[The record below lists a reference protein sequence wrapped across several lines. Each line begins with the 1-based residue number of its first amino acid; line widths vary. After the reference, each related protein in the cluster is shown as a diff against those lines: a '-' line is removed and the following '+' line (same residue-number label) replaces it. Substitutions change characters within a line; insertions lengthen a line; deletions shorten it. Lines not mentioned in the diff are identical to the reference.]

1 MFTRLKTLR
10 ANGRTYQYVHI
21 VENRWDGGKVRQ
33 RIVGSLG
40 RLDELLA
47 SGDLKRVIEGLV
59 QHCPQVKLAKAERE
73 ATLSTESD
81 KVWGP
86 VLVFER
92 LWRELGLDVLFRDLA
107 RRRRFKFGVERC
119 AFAIVLQR
127 ILAPGSDLFGS
138 RWVKTVEA
146 DGFGS
151 LGLADFYKTVG
162 ALWTW
167 KDDIERHLFERG
179 RDLFSEALDLVFVD
193 TTSTYFEG
201 KGWEGWAKMGKSRDH
216 RPDHLQLML
225 AVAMRR
231 DGVPITM
238 EIWPGN
244 TADIPTVKPMI
255 DSLRNRF
262 HIRRVVFVGDRGLV
276 SGETLKALDDAG
288 YGYIVGMKMRRILEV
303 RENVLRRAGRYRE
316 VEKNLQVKEVWVD
329 DRRYVV
335 CVNPDRAEKDR
346 HDREAILAKLRDKL
360 AHGGIKSLVPN
371 RGFRRFLKISAER
384 AMIDE
389 KRVEQDALFDGKYV
403 LRTTTDLPAEEVAE
417 AYKQLTW
424 IERLW
429 RELKDVMEVRPIYHH
444 KKKNNVRG
452 HIFASF
458 LALYLSAMLRRR
470 LDDQWRK
477 DNPDRAEPPPR
488 PEPPRLPVP
497 WDQLMLDLAQVRA
510 IRVKLGDERFRMR
523 TAFKGHVDLAFRA
536 VGVRPPPMAEPLK

>member
-1 MFTRLKTLR
+1 MFTRIKTLH

-21 VENRWDGGKVRQ
+21 VENRWDAGKVRQ

-40 RLDELLA
+40 RLDEILA
-47 SGDLKRVIEGLV
+47 SGALKQVIEGLV
-59 QHCPQVKLAKAERE
+59 QHCPQVKLAQAQRE
-73 ATLSTESD
+73 STLQTDGD

-92 LWRELGLDVLFRDLA
+92 LWRELGLHELFGDLA
-107 RRRRFKFGVERC
+107 RRRRFAFDVERC

-127 ILAPGSDLFGS
+127 ILAPGSDLSGS
-138 RWVKTVEA
+138 RWVRTVEA

-162 ALWTW
+162 AMWTW
-167 KDDIERHLFERG
+167 KDDIERHLFQRG
-179 RDLFSEALDLVFVD
+179 RDLFSEGLDLVFID

-201 KGWEGWAKMGKSRDH
+201 TVWEGWAKMGKSRDG
-216 RPDHLQLML
+216 RPNHLQLIL
-225 AVAMRR
+225 AIAMRR
-231 DGVPITM
+231 DGVPITV

-244 TADIPTVKPMI
+244 TADIRIVKPMI
-255 DSLRNRF
+255 DSLHDRF
-262 HIRRVVFVGDRGLV
+262 RIRRVVFVGDRGMV

-288 YGYIVGMKMRRILEV
+288 YGYIVGMKMRRSLEV
-303 RENVLRRAGRYRE
+303 REDVLRRAGRYRV
-316 VEKNLQVKEVWVD
+316 VEKNLQVKEVWAD

-335 CVNPDRAEKDR
+335 CVNPERAEKDR
-346 HDREAILAKLRDKL
+346 HDREAIVARLREKLAK
-360 AHGGIKSLVPN
+360 GGVKSLVPH
-371 RGFRRFLKISAER
+371 RGFRRFLKVAGQSAS
-384 AMIDE
+384 IDE
-389 KRVEQDALFDGKYV
+389 KRIEEDALFDGKYV

-458 LALYLSAMLRRR
+458 LALYLSSMLRRR

-477 DNPDRAEPPPR
+477 ENPEKAEPPPR
-488 PEPPRLPVP
+488 PEPARLPVP
-497 WDQLMLDLAQVRA
+497 WDKLLLDLSQVRA

-523 TAFKGHVDLAFRA
+523 TAFKGDVDLAFRA